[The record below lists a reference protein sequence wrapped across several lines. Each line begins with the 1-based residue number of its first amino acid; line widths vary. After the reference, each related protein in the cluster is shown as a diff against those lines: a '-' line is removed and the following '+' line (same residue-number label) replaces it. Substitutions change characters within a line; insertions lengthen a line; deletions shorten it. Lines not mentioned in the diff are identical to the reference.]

1 MFHSIF
7 SGEQKSVVDTNFGDC
22 YMRGIMSC
30 SATIKVKQTT
40 FLLQGVDENHILYK
54 QTQRIGIDNKSLKL
68 KNIDV
73 NNVCTK
79 FHSDSDA
86 WYLKTSMQ
94 TYAAITLRLLLLVVV
109 VVVFS

>member
-7 SGEQKSVVDTNFGDC
+7 SGEQKSVVDTNFG

-30 SATIKVKQTT
+30 SATIKVKQAT

-68 KNIDV
+68 FKKHR
-73 NNVCTK
+73 C
-79 FHSDSDA
+79 
-86 WYLKTSMQ
+86 
-94 TYAAITLRLLLLVVV
+94 
-109 VVVFS
+109 